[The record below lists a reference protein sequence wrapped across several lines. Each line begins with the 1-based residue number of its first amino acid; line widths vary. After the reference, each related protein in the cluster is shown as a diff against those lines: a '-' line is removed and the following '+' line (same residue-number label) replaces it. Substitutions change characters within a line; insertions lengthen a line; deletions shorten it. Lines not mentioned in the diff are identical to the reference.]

1 MPRGVRVRP
10 PLPVPARRKR
20 HIACDEL
27 FHFMAKL
34 IARSFC
40 CSSLPNRSR
49 FAGLRFGCRR
59 CAAVLSIIERI
70 SILAIPSTSEQALYR
85 LLRLFSKVRACSRLK
100 AGISLY
106 TSPQICYIS
115 LIIDHN
121 FTGSDAVSGG
131 SPVQGRRSLTSTVCA
146 HGVQARSPG
155 GVLTS
160 ALRWRDWVTAPVPV
174 RSLPLGEGVFS
185 REGPS
190 LPISL
195 I

>member
-1 MPRGVRVRP
+1 MQGCSHAGMAE
-10 PLPVPARRKR
+10 LADAQDLGSCAARRAGSTPATR
-20 HIACDEL
+20 TSSSQASYRL
-27 FHFMAKL
+27 RRAFSFHGKAHRAL
-34 IARSFC
+34 ILLLLVSK
-40 CSSLPNRSR
+40 PQP
-49 FAGLRFGCRR
+49 LRWVAVWVRR

-106 TSPQICYIS
+106 TSLQICYIS

-146 HGVQARSPG
+146 LWA
-155 GVLTS
+155 
-160 ALRWRDWVTAPVPV
+160 
-174 RSLPLGEGVFS
+174 
-185 REGPS
+185 
-190 LPISL
+190 
-195 I
+195 

>member
-1 MPRGVRVRP
+1 MQGCSHAGMAE
-10 PLPVPARRKR
+10 LADAQDLGSCAARR
-20 HIACDEL
+20 
-27 FHFMAKL
+27 
-34 IARSFC
+34 
-40 CSSLPNRSR
+40 
-49 FAGLRFGCRR
+49 AGSTPATRT
-59 CAAVLSIIERI
+59 
-70 SILAIPSTSEQALYR
+70 TSEQGPLCSDVFLCLGHKRCHLPAP
-85 LLRLFSKVRACSRLK
+85 LLLLSKPQPLRWLAVWMPQGAFFALK

-106 TSPQICYIS
+106 TSPQTCYIS
-115 LIIDHN
+115 LIIDYN

-160 ALRWRDWVTAPVPV
+160 ARRWRDWVTAPVPV

-185 REGPS
+185 REDPS